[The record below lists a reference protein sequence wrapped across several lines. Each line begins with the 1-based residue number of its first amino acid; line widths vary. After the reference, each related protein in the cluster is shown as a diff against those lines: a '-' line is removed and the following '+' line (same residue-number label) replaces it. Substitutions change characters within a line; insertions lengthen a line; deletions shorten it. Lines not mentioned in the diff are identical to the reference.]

1 MTVYGATNDSGVRTG
16 ELRRVDVVVVGAG
29 QAGLSAAY
37 HLRRRGFAPYRAGAD
52 GGFVVLDGDTAP
64 GGAWAHRS
72 PSLRMATVHG
82 FHDLPDFELPE
93 PDPDAPAREVVPGYF
108 AAYEARHA
116 LPVVRPVRVLA
127 VRSASDLPDAGTDA
141 RTGAGTDARTDTRTD
156 GGTEDGHEV
165 APGGRLLVE
174 TDRGT
179 WSTRAL
185 INATGTW
192 TRPFL
197 PHYPGHFAGR
207 QLHYAAYRGPE
218 EFAGRRVLVVGG
230 GASAIQVLSEI
241 ATVGETVWVT
251 RTPPVFH
258 DGPFTP
264 EYGRAVV
271 AKVEERVRQGLPVRS
286 VVSVTGLGP
295 SVAYRRAEELGALHR
310 RPMFDRLTEHG
321 VAWGDE
327 ELAVD
332 AIVWATGFRP
342 EVGHLAPLGLRSAGG
357 GIALTGPRATADPR
371 VHLVGYGPSAST
383 VGANRAGRAAVNDIV
398 GLLGAPAPAA
408 PRPAGPAVAPAA
420 GTAPAAVG
428 GREPVTVAV
437 R

>member
-1 MTVYGATNDSGVRTG
+1 MTVYGATTDGAAG
-16 ELRRVDVVVVGAG
+16 AGAAADEGRRVDVLVIGAG

-37 HLRRRGFAPYRAGAD
+37 HLRRRGFAPYRAGTD
-52 GGFVVLDGDTAP
+52 GGFVVLDADTAP

-108 AAYEARHA
+108 TAYEARHA
-116 LPVVRPVRVLA
+116 LPVVRPVKVLA
-127 VRSASDLPDAGTDA
+127 VRSAGALPDA
-141 RTGAGTDARTDTRTD
+141 
-156 GGTEDGHEV
+156 
-165 APGGRLLVE
+165 RLLVE
-174 TDRGT
+174 TDAGT
-179 WSTRAL
+179 WSARAL

-197 PHYPGHFAGR
+197 PHYPGRFAGR

-218 EFAGRRVLVVGG
+218 EFAGKRVLVVGG
-230 GASAIQVLSEI
+230 GASAIQVLSEV
-241 ATVGETVWVT
+241 AAVGETVWVT
-251 RTPPVFH
+251 RTPPVYH
-258 DGPFTP
+258 EGPFTP

-271 AKVEERVRQGLPVRS
+271 AKVEERVSRGLPVRS

-295 SVAYRRAEELGALHR
+295 SVAHRRAEELGALHR

-342 EVGHLAPLGLRSAGG
+342 EVGHLGPLDLRSPGG
-357 GIALTGPRATADPR
+357 GIALTGTRATADPR

-383 VGANRAGRAAVNDIV
+383 VGANRAGRAAVNEIV
-398 GLLGAPAPAA
+398 RLLGDPAPARA
-408 PRPAGPAVAPAA
+408 VVPAG
-420 GTAPAAVG
+420 G
-428 GREPVTVAV
+428 
-437 R
+437 

>member
-1 MTVYGATNDSGVRTG
+1 MTVYGATNSEPV
-16 ELRRVDVVVVGAG
+16 RRVDVVVIGAG

-37 HLRRRGFAPYRAGAD
+37 HLRRRGFAPYREAVGGSGAGGAGD
-52 GGFVVLDGDTAP
+52 TGGGFVVLDADDAP

-82 FHDLPDFELPE
+82 FHDLPDVELPE
-93 PDPDAPAREVVPGYF
+93 VDPNAAARDVVPGYF
-108 AAYEARHA
+108 AAYEAQHA
-116 LPVVRPVRVLA
+116 LPVVRPVKVLA
-127 VRSASDLPDAGTDA
+127 VRSESARPDA
-141 RTGAGTDARTDTRTD
+141 
-156 GGTEDGHEV
+156 
-165 APGGRLLVE
+165 RLLVA
-174 TDRGT
+174 TDSGT
-179 WSTRAL
+179 WSARAL

-197 PHYPGHFAGR
+197 PHYPGRFAGR

-218 EFAGRRVLVVGG
+218 EFAGKRVLVVGG
-230 GASAIQVLSEI
+230 GASAIQVLSEV
-241 ATVGETVWVT
+241 AAVGETVWVT
-251 RTPPVFH
+251 RTPPVYH
-258 DGPFTP
+258 AEPFTP

-295 SVAYRRAEELGALHR
+295 SVAYRRAEELGALRR

-342 EVGHLAPLGLRSAGG
+342 EVGHLAPLGLRSPDG
-357 GIALTGPRATADPR
+357 GIALTGTRATVDPR

-383 VGANRAGRAAVNDIV
+383 VGANRAGRAAVNGIV
-398 GLLGAPAPAA
+398 ELLGAPAA
-408 PRPAGPAVAPAA
+408 
-420 GTAPAAVG
+420 APAAVA
-428 GREPVTVAV
+428 VAAFAV
-437 R
+437 ATG

>member
-1 MTVYGATNDSGVRTG
+1 M
-16 ELRRVDVVVVGAG
+16 DVLVVGAG

-37 HLRRRGFAPYRAGAD
+37 HLRRRGFAPYRAGID
-52 GGFVVLDGDTAP
+52 GGFVVLDANPVP

-82 FHDLPDFELPE
+82 VHDLPDAELPP
-93 PDPDAPAREVVPGYF
+93 PDPEAPAREVVPEYF

-116 LPVVRPVRVLA
+116 LPVVRPVVVRA
-127 VRSASDLPDAGTDA
+127 VRAESERPDS
-141 RTGAGTDARTDTRTD
+141 
-156 GGTEDGHEV
+156 
-165 APGGRLLVE
+165 RLLVE
-174 TDRGT
+174 TDHGT

-185 INATGTW
+185 VNATGTW

-207 QLHYAAYRGPE
+207 QLHYAEYRGPE
-218 EFAGRRVLVVGG
+218 EFTGKRVLVVGG
-230 GASAIQVLSEI
+230 GASAIQVLSEV
-241 ATVGETVWVT
+241 AAVGETVWVT
-251 RTPPVFH
+251 RSEPVYH

-271 AKVEERVRQGLPVRS
+271 AKVAERVRKGLPVRS

-321 VAWGDE
+321 AAWGDE

-342 EVGHLAPLGLRSAGG
+342 EIGHLGPLGLRSPGG
-357 GIALTGPRATADPR
+357 GIALTGTRATADPR
-371 VHLVGYGPSAST
+371 VHLVGFGPSAST
-383 VGANRAGRAAVNDIV
+383 VGANRAGRAAVNDLV
-398 GLLGAPAPAA
+398 KLLGNPALGAPAL
-408 PRPAGPAVAPAA
+408 GAPALGGA
-420 GTAPAAVG
+420 VTEPAAV
-428 GREPVTVAV
+428 
-437 R
+437 

>member
-1 MTVYGATNDSGVRTG
+1 M
-16 ELRRVDVVVVGAG
+16 DVLVVGAG

-37 HLRRRGFAPYRAGAD
+37 HLGRRGFVPYRADAD
-52 GGFVVLDGDTAP
+52 GGFVVLDADPAP
-64 GGAWAHRS
+64 GGAWAHRA

-82 FHDLPDFELPE
+82 FHDLPDAELP
-93 PDPDAPAREVVPGYF
+93 PVDPQAPAREVVPGYF

-116 LPVVRPVRVLA
+116 LPVVRPVT
-127 VRSASDLPDAGTDA
+127 VRTVRAESD
-141 RTGAGTDARTDTRTD
+141 R
-156 GGTEDGHEV
+156 
-165 APGGRLLVE
+165 PGSRLLVE

-197 PHYPGHFAGR
+197 PHYPGHFGGR
-207 QLHYAAYRGPE
+207 QLHYAEYRGPE

-230 GASAIQVLSEI
+230 GASAIQVLSEV
-241 ATVGETVWVT
+241 AAVGETVWVT
-251 RTPPVFH
+251 RSEPVFH
-258 DGPFTP
+258 EGPFTP

-321 VAWGDE
+321 VAWGDQ

-342 EVGHLAPLGLRSAGG
+342 EVGHLAPLGLRSPGG
-357 GIALTGPRATADPR
+357 GIALTGTRATADPR

-383 VGANRAGRAAVNDIV
+383 IGANRAGRAAVNDLV
-398 GLLGAPAPAA
+398 RLLGDPAEQPAPAVDPATA
-408 PRPAGPAVAPAA
+408 PVPVQAPVQTPAA
-420 GTAPAAVG
+420 ALVPAAV
-428 GREPVTVAV
+428 PAAV
-437 R
+437 

>member
-1 MTVYGATNDSGVRTG
+1 MTVYGATNVGATG
-16 ELRRVDVVVVGAG
+16 AGPTTGAGATTGTAVRRVDVLVVGAG

-37 HLRRRGFAPYRAGAD
+37 HLRRRGFAPYRADTD
-52 GGFVVLDGDTAP
+52 GGFVVLDAGTAP
-64 GGAWAHRS
+64 GGAWAHRA

-93 PDPDAPAREVVPGYF
+93 PDPGAPAREVVPGYF
-108 AAYEARHA
+108 TAYEAKHA
-116 LPVVRPVRVLA
+116 LPVVRPVHVRA
-127 VRSASDLPDAGTDA
+127 VRSASDRPDA
-141 RTGAGTDARTDTRTD
+141 
-156 GGTEDGHEV
+156 
-165 APGGRLLVE
+165 RLLVE
-174 TDRGT
+174 TDAGT

-192 TRPFL
+192 TRPFV

-207 QLHYAAYRGPE
+207 QLHYAEYRGPE
-218 EFAGRRVLVVGG
+218 EFTGERVLVVGG
-230 GASAIQVLSEI
+230 GASAVQVLSEV
-241 ATVGETVWVT
+241 AAVGETVWVT
-251 RTPPVFH
+251 RTPPVYH
-258 DGPFTP
+258 EGPFTP

-321 VAWGDE
+321 VAWGE
-327 ELAVD
+327 QELPVD

-342 EVGHLAPLGLRSAGG
+342 EVGHLAPLGLRSPGG
-357 GIALTGPRATADPR
+357 GIALTGTRATADPR

-383 VGANRAGRAAVNDIV
+383 VGANRAGRAAVRDIV
-398 GLLGAPAPAA
+398 ALLGS
-408 PRPAGPAVAPAA
+408 PAGE
-420 GTAPAAVG
+420 AAVPAQ
-428 GREPVTVAV
+428 RS
-437 R
+437 

>member
-1 MTVYGATNDSGVRTG
+1 M
-16 ELRRVDVVVVGAG
+16 DVLVVGGG

-52 GGFVVLDGDTAP
+52 GGFVVLDADAGP

-82 FHDLPDFELPE
+82 FHDLPDAELPP
-93 PDPDAPAREVVPGYF
+93 PDPEAPAREVVPGYF

-116 LPVVRPVRVLA
+116 LPVVRPVTVRA
-127 VRSASDLPDAGTDA
+127 VRAESASPDS
-141 RTGAGTDARTDTRTD
+141 
-156 GGTEDGHEV
+156 
-165 APGGRLLVE
+165 RLLVE

-197 PHYPGHFAGR
+197 PHYPGRFAGR
-207 QLHYAAYRGPE
+207 QLHYAEYRGPE

-230 GASAIQVLSEI
+230 GASAIQVLSEV
-241 ATVGETVWVT
+241 AAVGETVWVT
-251 RTPPVFH
+251 RSEPVYH

-342 EVGHLAPLGLRSAGG
+342 EVGHLAPLGLRSPGG
-357 GIALTGPRATADPR
+357 GIALTGTRATADPR

-383 VGANRAGRAAVNDIV
+383 VGANRAGRAAVNDLV
-398 GLLGAPAPAA
+398 ELLGN
-408 PRPAGPAVAPAA
+408 PAA
-420 GTAPAAVG
+420 GGSTLGKPVPQRSTLGLQAPGSPTPGSPAPGAPVVEPAV
-428 GREPVTVAV
+428 V
-437 R
+437 

>member
-1 MTVYGATNDSGVRTG
+1 M
-16 ELRRVDVVVVGAG
+16 DVLVVGAG
-29 QAGLSAAY
+29 QAGLSAAH
-37 HLRRRGFAPYRAGAD
+37 HLGRRGFAPYRVGVD
-52 GGFVVLDGDTAP
+52 GGFVVLDANPVP

-82 FHDLPDFELPE
+82 VHDLPDAELPP
-93 PDPDAPAREVVPGYF
+93 PDPGAPAREVVPEYF
-108 AAYEARHA
+108 AAYEVRHA
-116 LPVVRPVRVLA
+116 LPVVRPVA
-127 VRSASDLPDAGTDA
+127 VRAVRAESERPDA
-141 RTGAGTDARTDTRTD
+141 
-156 GGTEDGHEV
+156 
-165 APGGRLLVE
+165 RLLVE
-174 TDRGT
+174 TDHGV

-207 QLHYAAYRGPE
+207 QLHYAEYRGPE

-230 GASAIQVLSEI
+230 GASAVQVLSEV
-241 ATVGETVWVT
+241 AAVGETVWVT
-251 RTPPVFH
+251 RSEPLYH
-258 DGPFTP
+258 NGPFTP

-295 SVAYRRAEELGALHR
+295 SVALRRAQELGALRR

-327 ELAVD
+327 ELPVD

-342 EVGHLAPLGLRSAGG
+342 EVGHLAPLGLRSPGG
-357 GIALTGPRATADPR
+357 GIALTGTRATADPR

-383 VGANRAGRAAVNDIV
+383 VGANRAGRAAVNDLV
-398 GLLGAPAPAA
+398 KLLGDPALAA
-408 PRPAGPAVAPAA
+408 PTAGSPALADQVAE
-420 GTAPAAVG
+420 PAAV
-428 GREPVTVAV
+428 
-437 R
+437 

>member
-1 MTVYGATNDSGVRTG
+1 M
-16 ELRRVDVVVVGAG
+16 VVGAG

-37 HLRRRGFAPYRAGAD
+37 HLRRRGFAPHRADAD
-52 GGFVVLDGDTAP
+52 GGFVVLDADDAP

-108 AAYEARHA
+108 AAYEAKHA
-116 LPVVRPVRVLA
+116 LPVVRPVHVRA
-127 VRSASDLPDAGTDA
+127 VRSESD
-141 RTGAGTDARTDTRTD
+141 R
-156 GGTEDGHEV
+156 
-165 APGGRLLVE
+165 PGSRLLVE
-174 TDRGT
+174 TDAGT

-207 QLHYAAYRGPE
+207 QLHYAEYRGPE

-230 GASAIQVLSEI
+230 GASAIQVLSEV
-241 ATVGETVWVT
+241 AAVGETVWVT
-251 RTPPVFH
+251 RTPPVYH

-321 VAWGDE
+321 VAWGEGPGSE
-327 ELAVD
+327 ELPVD

-342 EVGHLAPLGLRSAGG
+342 EVGHLAPLGLRSPGG
-357 GIALTGPRATADPR
+357 GIALTGTAATADPR

-383 VGANRAGRAAVNDIV
+383 IGANRAGRAAVNALV
-398 GLLGAPAPAA
+398 ALLGEPVQ
-408 PRPAGPAVAPAA
+408 G
-420 GTAPAAVG
+420 AAV
-428 GREPVTVAV
+428 PAQQS
-437 R
+437 

>member
-1 MTVYGATNDSGVRTG
+1 MDVHV
-16 ELRRVDVVVVGAG
+16 VDVHVVDVLVVGAG

-37 HLRRRGFAPYRAGAD
+37 HLRRRGFAPYRADAD
-52 GGFVVLDGDTAP
+52 GGFVVLDANPAP

-82 FHDLPDFELPE
+82 FHDLPDAELPA
-93 PDPDAPAREVVPGYF
+93 PDPEAPAREVVPGYF

-116 LPVVRPVRVLA
+116 LPVVRPVA
-127 VRSASDLPDAGTDA
+127 VRAVRAESDRPDS
-141 RTGAGTDARTDTRTD
+141 
-156 GGTEDGHEV
+156 
-165 APGGRLLVE
+165 RLLVE
-174 TDRGT
+174 TDHGT

-207 QLHYAAYRGPE
+207 QLHYADYRGPG

-230 GASAIQVLSEI
+230 GASAIQVLSEV
-241 ATVGETVWVT
+241 AAVGETAWVT
-251 RTPPVFH
+251 RTPPVYH
-258 DGPFTP
+258 EGPFTP
-264 EYGRAVV
+264 EYGRTVV

-321 VAWGDE
+321 VAWGEE

-342 EVGHLAPLGLRSAGG
+342 EVGHLAPLGLRSPGG
-357 GIALTGPRATADPR
+357 GIALTGTRATADPR

-383 VGANRAGRAAVNDIV
+383 IGANRAGRAAVSDLV
-398 GLLGAPAPAA
+398 HLLGDPARLPAPA
-408 PRPAGPAVAPAA
+408 V
-420 GTAPAAVG
+420 V
-428 GREPVTVAV
+428 
-437 R
+437 

>member
-1 MTVYGATNDSGVRTG
+1 M
-16 ELRRVDVVVVGAG
+16 DVLVVGAG

-37 HLRRRGFAPYRAGAD
+37 HLGRRGFAPYRAGVD
-52 GGFVVLDGDTAP
+52 GGFVVLDANAVP

-72 PSLRMATVHG
+72 PSLRMAAVHG
-82 FHDLPDFELPE
+82 VHDLPDAELPP
-93 PDPDAPAREVVPGYF
+93 PDPGAPAREVVPEYF
-108 AAYEARHA
+108 AAYEVRHA
-116 LPVVRPVRVLA
+116 LPVVRPVA
-127 VRSASDLPDAGTDA
+127 VRAVRAESERPDA
-141 RTGAGTDARTDTRTD
+141 
-156 GGTEDGHEV
+156 
-165 APGGRLLVE
+165 RLLVE
-174 TDRGT
+174 TDHGV

-207 QLHYAAYRGPE
+207 QLHYADYRGPE

-230 GASAIQVLSEI
+230 GASAVQVLSEV
-241 ATVGETVWVT
+241 AAVGETVWVT
-251 RTPPVFH
+251 RSEPLYH

-286 VVSVTGLGP
+286 VVGVTGLGP
-295 SVAYRRAEELGALHR
+295 SVALRRAQELGALRR

-327 ELAVD
+327 ELPVD

-342 EVGHLAPLGLRSAGG
+342 EVGHLAPLGLRSPGG
-357 GIALTGPRATADPR
+357 GIALTGTRATADPR

-383 VGANRAGRAAVNDIV
+383 VGANRAGRAAVNDLV
-398 GLLGAPAPAA
+398 KLLGDPALAD
-408 PRPAGPAVAPAA
+408 RVAE
-420 GTAPAAVG
+420 PAAV
-428 GREPVTVAV
+428 
-437 R
+437 

>member
-1 MTVYGATNDSGVRTG
+1 MTVYGATNGGGERSG
-16 ELRRVDVVVVGAG
+16 ELPRVDVVVVGAG

-37 HLRRRGFAPYRAGAD
+37 HLRRRGFAPYRAGSD
-52 GGFVVLDGDTAP
+52 GGFVVLDADDAP

-116 LPVVRPVRVLA
+116 LPVVRPVHVLA
-127 VRSASDLPDAGTDA
+127 VRSASDRP
-141 RTGAGTDARTDTRTD
+141 DARTDALPDVRSDVRSDSRTE
-156 GGTEDGHEV
+156 GAPASGHEA
-165 APGGRLLVE
+165 APGERLLVE

-230 GASAIQVLSEI
+230 GASAIQVLSEV
-241 ATVGETVWVT
+241 AAVGETVWVT
-251 RTPPVFH
+251 RTAPVFH

-357 GIALTGPRATADPR
+357 GIALTGTRATADPR

-383 VGANRAGRAAVNDIV
+383 IGANRAGRAAVTDIV
-398 GLLGAPAPAA
+398 GLLGAPTPEG
-408 PRPAGPAVAPAA
+408 PRPDTSAA
-420 GTAPAAVG
+420 LAAPAAVAA
-428 GREPVTVAV
+428 R
-437 R
+437 

>member
-1 MTVYGATNDSGVRTG
+1 M
-16 ELRRVDVVVVGAG
+16 DVLVIGAG

-37 HLRRRGFAPYRAGAD
+37 HLRRRGFAPHRADTD
-52 GGFVVLDGDTAP
+52 GGFAVLDADRAP

-93 PDPDAPAREVVPGYF
+93 PDPNAPAREVVPGYF
-108 AAYEARHA
+108 AAYEAKHA
-116 LPVVRPVRVLA
+116 LPVVRPVTVLA
-127 VRSASDLPDAGTDA
+127 VRSESARPDA
-141 RTGAGTDARTDTRTD
+141 
-156 GGTEDGHEV
+156 
-165 APGGRLLVE
+165 RLLVE
-174 TDRGT
+174 TDSGT

-197 PHYPGHFAGR
+197 PHYPGRFAGR
-207 QLHYAAYRGPE
+207 QLHYAAYRGPQ
-218 EFAGRRVLVVGG
+218 EFAGKRVLVVGG
-230 GASAIQVLSEI
+230 GASAVQVLSEV
-241 ATVGETVWVT
+241 AAVGETVWVT
-251 RTPPVFH
+251 RTPPVHH
-258 DGPFTP
+258 DRPFTP

-342 EVGHLAPLGLRSAGG
+342 EVGHLAPLGLRAPGG
-357 GIALTGPRATADPR
+357 GIALTGTRATADAR

-383 VGANRAGRAAVNDIV
+383 VGANRAGRAAVNDLV
-398 GLLGAPAPAA
+398 RLLGAPAPD
-408 PRPAGPAVAPAA
+408 GVGAPA
-420 GTAPAAVG
+420 
-428 GREPVTVAV
+428 
-437 R
+437 

>member
-1 MTVYGATNDSGVRTG
+1 MTVYGATNSVP
-16 ELRRVDVVVVGAG
+16 ERVDVLVVGAG

-37 HLRRRGFAPYRAGAD
+37 HLGRRGFAPYRAGVD
-52 GGFVVLDGDTAP
+52 GGFVVLDANAVP

-82 FHDLPDFELPE
+82 VHDLPDAELPP
-93 PDPDAPAREVVPGYF
+93 PDPGARAREVVPEYF

-116 LPVVRPVRVLA
+116 LPVVRPVA
-127 VRSASDLPDAGTDA
+127 VRAVRAESERPDA
-141 RTGAGTDARTDTRTD
+141 
-156 GGTEDGHEV
+156 
-165 APGGRLLVE
+165 RLLVE
-174 TDRGT
+174 TDHGV

-207 QLHYAAYRGPE
+207 QLHYAEYRGPE

-230 GASAIQVLSEI
+230 GASAVQVLSEV
-241 ATVGETVWVT
+241 AAVGETVWVT
-251 RTPPVFH
+251 RSEPLYH

-295 SVAYRRAEELGALHR
+295 SVALRRAQELGALRR

-327 ELAVD
+327 ELPVD

-342 EVGHLAPLGLRSAGG
+342 EVGHLAPLGLRSPGG
-357 GIALTGPRATADPR
+357 GIALTGTRATADPR

-383 VGANRAGRAAVNDIV
+383 VGANRAGRAAVNDLV
-398 GLLGAPAPAA
+398 KLLGDPALAA
-408 PRPAGPAVAPAA
+408 PTGGSPALADRVAE
-420 GTAPAAVG
+420 PAAV
-428 GREPVTVAV
+428 
-437 R
+437 

>member
-1 MTVYGATNDSGVRTG
+1 M
-16 ELRRVDVVVVGAG
+16 DVLVVGAG

-37 HLRRRGFAPYRAGAD
+37 HLGRRGFVPYRADAD
-52 GGFVVLDGDTAP
+52 GGFVVLDAAPAP
-64 GGAWAHRS
+64 GGAWAHRA

-82 FHDLPDFELPE
+82 FHDLPDAELP
-93 PDPDAPAREVVPGYF
+93 PVDPQAPAREVVPGYF

-116 LPVVRPVRVLA
+116 LPVVRPV
-127 VRSASDLPDAGTDA
+127 TA
-141 RTGAGTDARTDTRTD
+141 RTVRAESDR
-156 GGTEDGHEV
+156 
-165 APGGRLLVE
+165 PGSRLLVE

-197 PHYPGHFAGR
+197 PHYPGHFGGR
-207 QLHYAAYRGPE
+207 QLHYAEYRGPE

-230 GASAIQVLSEI
+230 GASAIQVLSEV
-241 ATVGETVWVT
+241 AAVGETVWVT
-251 RTPPVFH
+251 RSEPVFH
-258 DGPFTP
+258 EGPFTP

-321 VAWGDE
+321 VAWGDQ

-342 EVGHLAPLGLRSAGG
+342 EVGHLAPLGLRSPGG
-357 GIALTGPRATADPR
+357 GIALTGTRATADPR

-383 VGANRAGRAAVNDIV
+383 IGANRAGRAAVNDLV
-398 GLLGAPAPAA
+398 RLLGDPAEQPAPAVDPATA
-408 PRPAGPAVAPAA
+408 PVPVQAPVPVRTPAA
-420 GTAPAAVG
+420 ALVPAAV
-428 GREPVTVAV
+428 PAAV
-437 R
+437 

>member
-1 MTVYGATNDSGVRTG
+1 MTVYGATNSVPQ
-16 ELRRVDVVVVGAG
+16 RVDVLVVGAG

-37 HLRRRGFAPYRAGAD
+37 HLRRRGFAPHQAGAD
-52 GGFVVLDGDTAP
+52 GGFVVLDADAAP

-82 FHDLPDFELPE
+82 VHDLPDTEFPPPAPE
-93 PDPDAPAREVVPGYF
+93 APAREVVPRYF

-116 LPVVRPVRVLA
+116 LPVVRPVTVRA
-127 VRSASDLPDAGTDA
+127 VRAETERPDS
-141 RTGAGTDARTDTRTD
+141 
-156 GGTEDGHEV
+156 
-165 APGGRLLVE
+165 RLLVE

-179 WSTRAL
+179 WSARAL

-197 PHYPGHFAGR
+197 PHYPGRFAGR
-207 QLHYAAYRGPE
+207 QLHYAEYRGPE
-218 EFAGRRVLVVGG
+218 EFTGRRVLVVGG
-230 GASAIQVLSEI
+230 GASAIQVLSEV
-241 ATVGETVWVT
+241 AAVGETVWVT
-251 RTPPVFH
+251 RSAPVYH

-321 VAWGDE
+321 VAWGEE

-342 EVGHLAPLGLRSAGG
+342 EVGHLAPLGLRSPGG
-357 GIALTGPRATADPR
+357 GIALTGTRATADPR

-383 VGANRAGRAAVNDIV
+383 VGANRAGRAAVNDLV
-398 GLLGAPAPAA
+398 RLLGDPVLGKPELSEPTLGEQAPGEPAME
-408 PRPAGPAVAPAA
+408 
-420 GTAPAAVG
+420 PAAV
-428 GREPVTVAV
+428 
-437 R
+437 

>member
-1 MTVYGATNDSGVRTG
+1 M
-16 ELRRVDVVVVGAG
+16 DVLVVGAG

-52 GGFVVLDGDTAP
+52 GGFVVLDADAGP

-82 FHDLPDFELPE
+82 FHDLPDAELPP
-93 PDPDAPAREVVPGYF
+93 PDPEAPAREVVPGYF

-116 LPVVRPVRVLA
+116 LPVVRPVTVRA
-127 VRSASDLPDAGTDA
+127 VRAESAGRDS
-141 RTGAGTDARTDTRTD
+141 
-156 GGTEDGHEV
+156 
-165 APGGRLLVE
+165 RLLVE

-197 PHYPGHFAGR
+197 PHYPGRFAGR
-207 QLHYAAYRGPE
+207 QLHYAEYRGPE

-230 GASAIQVLSEI
+230 GASAIQVLSEV
-241 ATVGETVWVT
+241 AAVGETVWVT
-251 RTPPVFH
+251 RSEPVYH

-342 EVGHLAPLGLRSAGG
+342 EVGHLAPLGLRSPGG
-357 GIALTGPRATADPR
+357 GIALTGTRATADPR

-383 VGANRAGRAAVNDIV
+383 VGANRAGRAAVNDLV
-398 GLLGAPAPAA
+398 ELLGN
-408 PRPAGPAVAPAA
+408 PAA
-420 GTAPAAVG
+420 GGSTLGKPVPQRSTLGLRAPGSPTPGSPAPGAPVVEPAV
-428 GREPVTVAV
+428 V
-437 R
+437 

>member
-1 MTVYGATNDSGVRTG
+1 M
-16 ELRRVDVVVVGAG
+16 DVLVVGAG

-37 HLRRRGFAPYRAGAD
+37 HLRRRGFAPYRAGID
-52 GGFVVLDGDTAP
+52 GGFVVLDANPVP

-82 FHDLPDFELPE
+82 VHDLPDAELPP
-93 PDPDAPAREVVPGYF
+93 PDPEAPAREVVPEYF

-116 LPVVRPVRVLA
+116 LPVVRPVVVRA
-127 VRSASDLPDAGTDA
+127 VRAESERPDS
-141 RTGAGTDARTDTRTD
+141 
-156 GGTEDGHEV
+156 
-165 APGGRLLVE
+165 RLLVE
-174 TDRGT
+174 TDHGT

-185 INATGTW
+185 VNATGTW

-207 QLHYAAYRGPE
+207 QLHYAEYRGPE
-218 EFAGRRVLVVGG
+218 EFTGKRVLVVGG
-230 GASAIQVLSEI
+230 GASAIQVLSEV
-241 ATVGETVWVT
+241 AAVGETVWVT
-251 RTPPVFH
+251 RSEPVYH

-271 AKVEERVRQGLPVRS
+271 AKVAERVRKGLPVRS

-321 VAWGDE
+321 AAWGDE

-342 EVGHLAPLGLRSAGG
+342 EIGHLGPLGLRSPGG
-357 GIALTGPRATADPR
+357 GIALTGTRATADPR
-371 VHLVGYGPSAST
+371 VHLVGFGPSAST
-383 VGANRAGRAAVNDIV
+383 VGANRAGRAAVNDLV
-398 GLLGAPAPAA
+398 KLLGNPALGAPAL
-408 PRPAGPAVAPAA
+408 GAPALGA
-420 GTAPAAVG
+420 PALGGAVTEPAAV
-428 GREPVTVAV
+428 
-437 R
+437 